1 MAVMRERSI
10 GIFDQAALGVAVVL
24 AVGCA
29 ATQGQAGF
37 SIEATSGRRTGNPFE
52 IRLASGDAAL
62 KAVLVNR
69 SSSDQLLLHDSHLQ
83 ASTLEIISPT
93 GSVHKPYDSRKIGK
107 LDATPYC
114 HLFLPIGP
122 GKKMLLA
129 GMHFRKSRDGYSG
142 EWGPFNFDELPA
154 GDYQVRVV
162 WYSERTQCLDEGTG
176 KMRRLPSVWRGIVR
190 SNQVTL
196 HLP

>member
-1 MAVMRERSI
+1 MLAMRERSI
-10 GIFDQAALGVAVVL
+10 CILPRAALGVAVL
-24 AVGCA
+24 CAVGCA
-29 ATQGQAGF
+29 ANQNNGGF

-52 IRLASGDAAL
+52 IRLTSGDAAL

-69 SSSDQLLLHDSHLQ
+69 SSSDQMLLHSAQ
-83 ASTLEIISPT
+83 MQPSTLEITSAT
-93 GSVHKPYDSRKIGK
+93 GSLHKPYDSRKIGK